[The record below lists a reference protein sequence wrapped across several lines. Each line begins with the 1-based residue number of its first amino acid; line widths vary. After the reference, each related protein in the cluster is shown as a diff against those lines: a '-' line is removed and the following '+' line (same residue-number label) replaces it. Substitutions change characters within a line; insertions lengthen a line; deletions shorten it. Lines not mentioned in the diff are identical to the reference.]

1 MLSQYQKDG
10 CHQALQIA
18 DEWVAPLVFDG
29 VGLSKTYIVLMILE
43 SCLQQGR
50 RVLMIMPESAKN
62 SVWRIRIDRLL
73 APEYHRLLWR
83 FVHLL
88 AFNFL
93 I

>member
-18 DEWVAPLVFDG
+18 DDWVGPLVFDG

-50 RVLMIMPESAKN
+50 SVLMIVPESAKN